1 MPSAITA
8 RQDDKLMADTN
19 TNNKVISSDMRA
31 YLLLTVTT
39 LCWGANA
46 ILGKFAV
53 GEISPMLLVT
63 LRWLSVV
70 ILLLL
75 FARKYLIRDW
85 PVLRHHIGYICFM
98 GTLGFT
104 AFNALFY
111 IAAHSTSAINIGIL
125 QGSIPVFVLLGTFLL
140 YRSNI
145 TRLQVFGVAVTLIG
159 VVAVASGGDITLL
172 LDLSINEGDKYMLIA
187 CLFYAV
193 YSIGLSR
200 RPAVSAL
207 GLFSSIAIVAF
218 LVSLPLLAIEIE
230 IGRFQAPTTTGWIIV
245 ALVSLLPSLIAQVF
259 FIQGVS
265 LIGPG
270 RAGVF
275 VNMVPIFASI
285 LAVVFLQEAF
295 QIYHG
300 VSLALVLGGI
310 GLSELGKQK

>member
-1 MPSAITA
+1 
-8 RQDDKLMADTN
+8 MAEVNPDN
-19 TNNKVISSDMRA
+19 MGISPNIKA
-31 YLLLTVTT
+31 YLLLTTTT

-46 ILGKFAV
+46 ILGKIAV

-70 ILLLL
+70 ILLLI
-75 FARKYLIRDW
+75 FARKYLIQDW
-85 PVLRHHIGYICFM
+85 PILRHHLRYICLM

-111 IAAHSTSAINIGIL
+111 VAAHSTSAINIGIL

-140 YRSNI
+140 YQLRI
-145 TRLQVFGVAVTLIG
+145 TAVQTFGVAVTLVG

-172 LDLSINEGDKYMLIA
+172 ADLSINQGDLYMLIA
-187 CLFYAV
+187 CLFYAG

-207 GLFSSIAIVAF
+207 GLFSSIALVAF
-218 LVSLPLLAIEIE
+218 IVSLPLLAFE
-230 IGRFQAPTTTGWIIV
+230 IGSDKFQAPTATGWIVV
-245 ALVSLLPSLIAQVF
+245 ALVSILPSLVAQVF
-259 FIQGVS
+259 FMHGVS

-275 VNMVPIFASI
+275 VNLVPVFTSI
-285 LAVVFLQEAF
+285 LAVVFLEETFELFHA
-295 QIYHG
+295 
-300 VSLALVLGGI
+300 VSLGLVLGGI

>member
-1 MPSAITA
+1 
-8 RQDDKLMADTN
+8 MAEVN
-19 TNNKVISSDMRA
+19 PGNMGISPNIKA
-31 YLLLTVTT
+31 YLLLTATT

-46 ILGKFAV
+46 ILGKIAV

-70 ILLLL
+70 ILLLI
-75 FARKYLIRDW
+75 FARKYLIQDW
-85 PVLRHHIGYICFM
+85 PILRHHLRYICLM

-111 IAAHSTSAINIGIL
+111 VAAHSTSAINIGIL
-125 QGSIPVFVLLGTFLL
+125 QGSIPIFVLLGTFLL
-140 YRSNI
+140 YQFRI
-145 TRLQVFGVAVTLIG
+145 TAVQTFGVAVTLVG

-172 LDLSINEGDKYMLIA
+172 ADLSINQGDLYMLIA
-187 CLFYAV
+187 CLFYAG

-207 GLFSSIAIVAF
+207 GLFSSIAMVAF
-218 LVSLPLLAIEIE
+218 IVSLPLLAFEIA
-230 IGRFQAPTTTGWIIV
+230 GDKFQAPTATGWIVV
-245 ALVSLLPSLIAQVF
+245 ALVSILPSLVAQVF
-259 FIQGVS
+259 FMHGVS

-275 VNMVPIFASI
+275 VNLVPVFTSI
-285 LAVVFLQEAF
+285 LAVVFLQETFELFHA
-295 QIYHG
+295 
-300 VSLALVLGGI
+300 VSLGLVLGGI

>member
-1 MPSAITA
+1 MSDVKSETMVINH
-8 RQDDKLMADTN
+8 N
-19 TNNKVISSDMRA
+19 TRA
-31 YLLLTVTT
+31 YLLLTITT
-39 LCWGANA
+39 GCWGANV
-46 ILGKFAV
+46 ILGKLAV

-70 ILLLL
+70 MLLLI
-75 FARKYLIRDW
+75 FARKYLIKDW
-85 PVLRHHIGYICFM
+85 PILRHHLGYICLM

-140 YRSNI
+140 RHSRI
-145 TRLQVFGVAVTLIG
+145 TPTQVFGVAVTLVG
-159 VVAVASGGDITLL
+159 VITVASGGDITQLASL
-172 LDLSINEGDKYMLIA
+172 TINQGDLYMLIA
-187 CLFYAV
+187 CLFYAG

-207 GLFSSIAIVAF
+207 GLFSSIAMVAF
-218 LVSLPLLAIEIE
+218 IVSLPLLAIEIGSNE
-230 IGRFQAPTTTGWIIV
+230 FQAPTVTGWVVV

-259 FIQGVS
+259 FIYGVS

-275 VNMVPIFASI
+275 VNLVPVFASI
-285 LAVVFLQEAF
+285 MAVVFLQESFEKFHA
-295 QIYHG
+295 

-310 GLSELGKQK
+310 GLSELGKSGNKQPARLSE